1 MTSAVISSSKTVTI
15 PAEVLLDLKAEAGDR
30 VDFIQI
36 APGRY
41 EFLAASINVTELKG
55 MFGQKSESVSIHD
68 MNKAHNGLC
77 ILESVRIFASS

>member
-1 MTSAVISSSKTVTI
+1 MTFVVISSRKKVTI
-15 PAEVLLDLKAEAGDR
+15 PAEVPLDLKADAGDR
-30 VDFIQI
+30 VEFIQI

-68 MNKAHNGLC
+68 MNNA
-77 ILESVRIFASS
+77 ILTCGTLRMV